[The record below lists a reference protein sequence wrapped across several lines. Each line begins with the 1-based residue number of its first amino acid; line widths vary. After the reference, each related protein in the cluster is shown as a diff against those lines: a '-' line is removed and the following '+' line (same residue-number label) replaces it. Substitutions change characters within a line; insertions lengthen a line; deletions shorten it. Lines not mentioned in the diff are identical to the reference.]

1 MRVHPDEGEHHYYVI
16 EAKSN
21 TEKVPMVKCAFVTFL
36 QCVDQKL
43 LQGESANG
51 EGCTKG
57 GMSCERKYSYSTG
70 ETSCSTILTVR

>member
-36 QCVDQKL
+36 QCVDQKFCRGKV
-43 LQGESANG
+43 QTGKDAQK
-51 EGCTKG
+51 EGCRASASAATPRG
-57 GMSCERKYSYSTG
+57 RRPVLPYSQ
-70 ETSCSTILTVR
+70 